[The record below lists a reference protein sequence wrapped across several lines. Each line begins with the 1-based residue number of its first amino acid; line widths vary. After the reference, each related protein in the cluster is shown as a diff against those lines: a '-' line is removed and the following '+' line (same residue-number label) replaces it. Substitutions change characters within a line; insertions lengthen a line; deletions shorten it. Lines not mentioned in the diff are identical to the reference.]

1 MIEAQNLVKCFGDF
15 TALSSLTTSIPRGSV
30 YGLVGSNGSGKST
43 FLRLCAG
50 VYMPDGGSIA
60 VDGQKVYENTAVKQT
75 VFFIA
80 DDLYFLPQSSLRD
93 MARFY
98 AQSYPGYSQERFE
111 RLLDVF
117 PLDPAA
123 KLATFSKL
131 SLIHI

>member
-1 MIEAQNLVKCFGDF
+1 MIEAQNLVKCFGAF

-75 VFFIA
+75 VVFIA

-98 AQSYPGYSQERFE
+98 AEAYPG
-111 RLLDVF
+111 
-117 PLDPAA
+117 
-123 KLATFSKL
+123 
-131 SLIHI
+131 